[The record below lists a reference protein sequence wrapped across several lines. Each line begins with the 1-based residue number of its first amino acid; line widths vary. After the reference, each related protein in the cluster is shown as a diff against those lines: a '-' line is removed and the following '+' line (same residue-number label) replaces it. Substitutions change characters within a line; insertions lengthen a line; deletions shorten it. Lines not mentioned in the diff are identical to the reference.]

1 MILTRRLALS
11 AGLALALFGAAA
23 PRPAAAVDPTEAEAF
38 VRDLVSR
45 MIEIVKTADSTNT
58 RVDEVMRLIEES
70 TAIEDIARFTMGPN
84 WRRMSEAQQREFLDA
99 FERYAARVYVNR
111 LGDYDGQTVEITG
124 AKDVGRKG
132 VLVTS
137 VLRSPG
143 SDPINLEWLVNDRNG
158 PIQLVDLVAE
168 GVSLSISQREE
179 FAAMVEKR
187 GGDIDA
193 FIDDLDTLG

>member
-1 MILTRRLALS
+1 MTVTRRFALS
-11 AGLALALFGAAA
+11 SCLALAMIGASA
-23 PRPAAAVDPTEAEAF
+23 PPAASAVDPAEAEAF
-38 VRDLVSR
+38 VRDLVNR
-45 MIEIVKTADSTNT
+45 MVEIVKTADSSNT
-58 RVDEVMRLIEES
+58 RVDEVMELIEES

-84 WRRMSEAQQREFLDA
+84 WRRMSEAQKDEFIEA

-158 PIQLVDLVAE
+158 PVQLVDLVAE

-193 FIDDLDTLG
+193 FIEDLDTLG